1 MTTIFLIWTLWAG
14 VPYDVDA
21 FIDQKLCVEAME
33 AWQENVKKAR
43 EAKPEVFAQ
52 LALVGCVPL
61 EIAVP
66 GQPEPRKESM

>member
-21 FIDQKLCVEAME
+21 FIDQKVCVEAME
-33 AWQENVKKAR
+33 AWQENVRKAR
-43 EAKPEVFAQ
+43 EARPEVLAQ

-61 EIAVP
+61 EISVP
-66 GQPEPRKESM
+66 AAPAQRKESM